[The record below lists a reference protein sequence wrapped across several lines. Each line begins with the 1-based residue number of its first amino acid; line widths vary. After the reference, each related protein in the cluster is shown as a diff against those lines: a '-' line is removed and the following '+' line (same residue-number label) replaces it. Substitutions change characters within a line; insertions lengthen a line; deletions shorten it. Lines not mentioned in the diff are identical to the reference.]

1 MNNPPSGKVT
11 RSPCARAGNAFARLA
26 QFSSERSSLPNTDAS
41 FSVLSDASDSTGPIH
56 RARHEHVAGR
66 SAADDWR
73 IALHEAG
80 HVVSHLVQGDEVSG
94 ATIVPDGECAGK
106 TWGPQGA
113 QAASVW
119 NADSIFDFGVRE
131 GEPQSLFACARAAVI
146 GLMGG
151 CAAEMFFLGDS
162 PPRYIGSDV
171 PSANRIAGFV
181 CRTTASV
188 AAFIEHGYQESLAL
202 VEQHKTVVHAI
213 AQALIDHPKRTLIG
227 AEIDAVIAPLLAA
240 EAAADERQR
249 RADWHSVEKNAA
261 SFVARLEK

>member
-1 MNNPPSGKVT
+1 MNNRSGKVT
-11 RSPCARAGNAFARLA
+11 RSPCARAGNAVARLVK
-26 QFSSERSSLPNTDAS
+26 FSSDRSFLPNTDAS
-41 FSVLSDASDSTGPIH
+41 FSVLSGASDSTGPIH
-56 RARHEHVAGR
+56 RARHEPGAGR
-66 SAADDWR
+66 TEADDWR

-113 QAASVW
+113 QAALVW
-119 NADSIFDFGVRE
+119 NADSIFDFGLSRE
-131 GEPQSLFACARAAVI
+131 GEAQGLFACARAAVI

-151 CAAEMFFLGDS
+151 CAAEMFFLGDR

-202 VEQHKTVVHAI
+202 VEQHKTVVRAI
-213 AQALIDHPKRTLIG
+213 AQALIDHPQHTLDG
-227 AEIDAVIAPLLAA
+227 FEIDAVIAPMLAA
-240 EAAADERQR
+240 QAAANERER
-249 RADWHSVEKNAA
+249 RADWAKVLKNSAFG
-261 SFVARLEK
+261 SARRC